1 MAKIVLKT
9 NSDLVVISTH
19 GKTGL
24 EKLIMGSVAENTL
37 KTVKIPV
44 LLVK

>member
-24 EKLIMGSVAENTL
+24 EKLIMGSVLKYHFKNSENTSI
-37 KTVKIPV
+37 TS
-44 LLVK
+44 

>member
-1 MAKIVLKT
+1 M
-9 NSDLVVISTH
+9 VIGTH

-24 EKLIMGSVAENTL
+24 EKFLIGSVAENVI
-37 KTVKIPV
+37 KTVEVPV

>member
-1 MAKIVLKT
+1 
-9 NSDLVVISTH
+9 VVIATH

-24 EKLIMGSVAENTL
+24 EKILMGSVAENAL
-37 KTVKIPV
+37 KKVQVPV

>member
-1 MAKIVLKT
+1 MEKIVKKT
-9 NSDLVVISTH
+9 NSDLVVIGTH

-24 EKLIMGSVAENTL
+24 EKLVMGSVAENAL
-37 KTVKIPV
+37 KTVKVPV